1 MNANERIIVGID
13 GSEYS
18 PAALQ
23 LAGRFASALGAPI
36 EVITCV
42 GFSDYYLAAHLPS
55 ADPEITAQL
64 EAVATRLVD
73 QAIETAFGQ
82 ERPQNLSTT
91 VKFGS
96 AATVLVEESRN
107 AQLLVVGRRGHGGFL
122 GQIMGSVS
130 SACVAHAHC
139 PVLVVGQDST
149 DKRGNDATHP
159 AT

>member
-1 MNANERIIVGID
+1 MNANDRIVVGID

-23 LAGRFASALGAPI
+23 LAGRFASALDAPLD
-36 EVITCV
+36 VITCV
-42 GFSDYYLAAHLPS
+42 GFSDFYLAAHLPS
-55 ADPEITAQL
+55 PDPEITAQL
-64 EAVATRLVD
+64 EAVAGRLVD
-73 QAIETAFGQ
+73 QAIETAFGS
-82 ERPQNLSTT
+82 ERPRKLSTT

-96 AATVLVEESRN
+96 PATVLVDESRT

-139 PVLVVGQDST
+139 PVLVVGPDSGAG
-149 DKRGNDATHP
+149 RGNTDSRP